1 MRIVFMGTPFFATK
15 VLDTLIAGGHSVL
28 GVYTQP
34 DKKSGRGRQLINP
47 PIKQYALEK
56 GIPIVQPTKFGSTDE
71 DIKYFQSF
79 NADVAIVCAYGQIL
93 PKQALNIFDY
103 GCINIHPSLLPR
115 YRGPSPV
122 ASAILNGDDETGVTV
137 MSLDAGMDTGPILNQ
152 KKVRIKKNESCT
164 LLTERLFE
172 TGASLLL
179 DILDKQTKGTIDPID
194 QDSSKATYTH
204 LFTKK
209 HGLINWTLSSTKISL
224 LVRALNPWPGSYTFL
239 DGNIFKIIDAVP
251 VDCPVL
257 DPGIILIDKKIFVGT
272 GEGTLQINNVQ
283 LEGRKVTSGED
294 FAKGH
299 TDINGLQL
307 G

>member
-1 MRIVFMGTPFFATK
+1 
-15 VLDTLIAGGHSVL
+15 
-28 GVYTQP
+28 
-34 DKKSGRGRQLINP
+34 
-47 PIKQYALEK
+47 
-56 GIPIVQPTKFGSTDE
+56 
-71 DIKYFQSF
+71 
-79 NADVAIVCAYGQIL
+79 
-93 PKQALNIFDY
+93 
-103 GCINIHPSLLPR
+103 
-115 YRGPSPV
+115 
-122 ASAILNGDDETGVTV
+122 

-164 LLTERLFE
+164 LLTERLFK

-179 DILDKQTKGTIDPID
+179 DILDKQTKGTIDPIA

-204 LFTKK
+204 LFTKR
-209 HGLINWTLSSTKISL
+209 HGLINWTLTSTKISL

-239 DGNIFKIIDAVP
+239 DGKIFKIIDAVP

-299 TDINGLQL
+299 IDINGLQL